1 MPQTRLS
8 AIAGKRPAH
17 MLYDRLE
24 AAFEDDGAPLAI
36 VEIDEARQIFE
47 VSVYVDA
54 ASADDDAHRFA
65 ACISAEPPIEG
76 LAAEI
81 LREEL
86 PDKDWMADVLAALK
100 PVRAGRF
107 LVHGAHDRD
116 KVRAND
122 LSIEI
127 EAGQAF
133 GTGHHGTTAG
143 CLEMVGRL
151 VARRRP
157 ANALDLGTGSAVL
170 AIGIAKLA
178 RIPVLATDIDP
189 VATRVARANIRAN
202 DAHTFVTAETA
213 IGFASPAVRRR
224 APFDLIVANILAGP
238 LMKLAPAFAAHL
250 ARGGDIVLSGI
261 LATQRDAVLAAF
273 RIQGLTH
280 RATLTRGEWV
290 TLHLSRASRPS
301 D

>member
-1 MPQTRLS
+1 MRQTRFY
-8 AIAGKRPAH
+8 ACAPKRPAQ

-24 AAFEDDGAPLAI
+24 LAFEDDGAPLAI
-36 VEIDEARQIFE
+36 VEIDEAKQLFE
-47 VSVYVDA
+47 VSLYVDTET
-54 ASADDDAHRFA
+54 ADADAQRFA
-65 ACISAEPPIEG
+65 DSMAAEPEIEG
-76 LAAEI
+76 APLEI
-81 LREEL
+81 QREDL
-86 PDKDWMADVLAALK
+86 PEKDWMADVLAALK

-116 KVRAND
+116 KVRTND

-143 CLEMVGRL
+143 CLDMIGRL

-157 ANALDLGTGSAVL
+157 VNALDLGTGSAVL

-202 DAHTFVTAETA
+202 QAHTLVTAETA
-213 IGFASPAVRRR
+213 IGFASPVVRAR
-224 APFDLIVANILAGP
+224 APFDLIVANILAAP

-250 ARGGDIVLSGI
+250 AYGGDIVLSGI
-261 LATQRDAVLAAF
+261 LSTQRDAVLAAF

-280 RATLTRGEWV
+280 RATLVRGEWV
-290 TLHLSRASRPS
+290 TLHLSRAGRPFV
-301 D
+301 

>member
-1 MPQTRLS
+1 MLQTRLF
-8 AIAGKRPAH
+8 AKAGKRPAE

-24 AAFEDDGAPLAI
+24 TAFEDDGAPLAL
-36 VEIDEARQIFE
+36 VEIDEARQLFE
-47 VSVYVDA
+47 VSVYVDTGT
-54 ASADDDAHRFA
+54 ADDDAGRFA
-65 ACISAEPPIEG
+65 ACMAAEPPIEDG
-76 LAAEI
+76 TLEI
-81 LREEL
+81 QREDL
-86 PDKDWMADVLAALK
+86 PEKDWMADVLAALK

-143 CLEMVGRL
+143 CLEMIGRL

-157 ANALDLGTGSAVL
+157 TRALDLGTGSAVL
-170 AIGIAKLA
+170 AIGIARLA
-178 RIPVLATDIDP
+178 RIAVLATDIDP
-189 VATRVARANIRAN
+189 IATRVARANIRAN
-202 DAHTFVTAETA
+202 HAHAFVTAETA
-213 IGFASPAVRRR
+213 IGFASPAVRAS
-224 APFDLIVANILAGP
+224 APFDLIVANVLAGP

-250 ARGGDIVLSGI
+250 AHGGDLVLSGI
-261 LATQRDAVLAAF
+261 LTTQRDAVLAAF

-280 RATLTRGEWV
+280 RATLVRGEWV
-290 TLHLSRASRPS
+290 TLHLSRALRPGA
-301 D
+301 

>member
-1 MPQTRLS
+1 
-8 AIAGKRPAH
+8 
-17 MLYDRLE
+17 
-24 AAFEDDGAPLAI
+24 
-36 VEIDEARQIFE
+36 
-47 VSVYVDA
+47 
-54 ASADDDAHRFA
+54 
-65 ACISAEPPIEG
+65 
-76 LAAEI
+76 
-81 LREEL
+81 
-86 PDKDWMADVLAALK
+86 
-100 PVRAGRF
+100 
-107 LVHGAHDRD
+107 
-116 KVRAND
+116 
-122 LSIEI
+122 
-127 EAGQAF
+127 
-133 GTGHHGTTAG
+133 
-143 CLEMVGRL
+143 MVGRL

-170 AIGIAKLA
+170 AIGVAKLA

-213 IGFASPAVRRR
+213 IGFASPAVRRK

>member
-1 MPQTRLS
+1 MRQTRFYIR
-8 AIAGKRPAH
+8 APKRPAR

-24 AAFEDDGAPLAI
+24 FAFEDDGAPLAF
-36 VEIDEARQIFE
+36 VEIDEATQIFE
-47 VSVYVDA
+47 VSAYVA
-54 ASADDDAHRFA
+54 TETAEDDAERFA
-65 ACISAEPPIEG
+65 ACMAGVPE
-76 LAAEI
+76 LAASSSDVR
-81 LREEL
+81 REDL
-86 PDKDWMADVLAALK
+86 PEKDWMADVLAALK

-116 KVRAND
+116 KVRTND

-143 CLEMVGRL
+143 CLQMIGRL
-151 VARRRP
+151 VACRRP
-157 ANALDLGTGSAVL
+157 VNALDLGTGSAVL
-170 AIGIAKLA
+170 AIGMAKLA

-202 DAHTFVTAETA
+202 HAHTLVAAETA
-213 IGFASPAVRRR
+213 IGFASPVVRAR
-224 APFDLIVANILAGP
+224 APFDLIVANILAAP

-250 ARGGDIVLSGI
+250 AYGGNIVLSGI
-261 LATQRDAVLAAF
+261 LTTQRDAVLALF

-290 TLHLSRASRPS
+290 TLHLSRVERPFA
-301 D
+301 